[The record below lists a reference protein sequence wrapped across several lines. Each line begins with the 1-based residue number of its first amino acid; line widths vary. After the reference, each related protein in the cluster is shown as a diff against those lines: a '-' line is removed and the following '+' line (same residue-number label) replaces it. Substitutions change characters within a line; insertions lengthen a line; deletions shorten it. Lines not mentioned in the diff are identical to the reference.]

1 MSVDE
6 VFLKEYFLFVN
17 IKSIQDPFTLKT
29 GIGFNK
35 IDDVFI
41 IDKWRSHWKAAWN
54 GWSGLANLGRLNAVR
69 LDRFFMKNS
78 GKWAK
83 IVRFNLFREDSS
95 NTTSN
100 TFQIHVYVF
109 LSNSWRIQH
118 IFDSHHCCHYVK
130 HSLLI
135 CTDLTGF

>member
-1 MSVDE
+1 MSLDE

-17 IKSIQDPFTLKT
+17 IRLIQDPFTLTT

-35 IDDVFI
+35 IDDFFI
-41 IDKWRSHWKAAWN
+41 IHKWRSHWKAAWN
-54 GWSGLANLGRLNAVR
+54 GRSRLANLGRLNIVR
-69 LDRFFMKNS
+69 LDGFFMKSS

-83 IVRFNLFREDSS
+83 TVRFNLFREDSS
-95 NTTSN
+95 NTISDA
-100 TFQIHVYVF
+100 FQIHVYVC

-118 IFDSHHCCHYVK
+118 IFDSHHCYHYVK

-135 CTDLTGF
+135 CTANQ